1 MSKLTQGH
9 INCLA
14 NWMLNNP
21 GKKLN
26 VSGTWRNN
34 GYEVLN
40 GYQTGARAKAYKILK
55 EQGYEVDTVNGCLVS
70 RRKLNKNDIDARA
83 SEMIT
88 KMPDEEIKIELLLE
102 KDSTGI
108 TKTKPKLKA
117 ENTITKKLPEML
129 EKVMNIPIPPLIAY
143 ETYLSNESVQ
153 SIGKSLQGMIYAGNL
168 MGKKAKVK
176 VEIMMEGKP

>member
-40 GYQTGARAKAYKILK
+40 GYQTGAKGHIKYK
-55 EQGYEVDTVNGCLVS
+55 EQGS
-70 RRKLNKNDIDARA
+70 RHCKWVLTRKLNKNIDEG

-88 KMPDEEIKIELLLE
+88 KKPDEEIKIELLE

-108 TKTKPKLKA
+108 TK
-117 ENTITKKLPEML
+117 N
-129 EKVMNIPIPPLIAY
+129 
-143 ETYLSNESVQ
+143 
-153 SIGKSLQGMIYAGNL
+153 
-168 MGKKAKVK
+168 
-176 VEIMMEGKP
+176 

>member
-9 INCLA
+9 IDTLI
-14 NWMLNNP
+14 NWMLKNP
-21 GKKLN
+21 GKPLN

-40 GYQTGARAKAYKILK
+40 GYQTTAGRKAYKALK
-55 EQGYEVDTVNGCLVS
+55 EQGYEVDVMGRCLIS
-70 RRKLNKNDIDARA
+70 KRKLNKNDIDARA
-83 SEMIT
+83 GEMIT
-88 KMPDEEIKIELLLE
+88 KNPDKEIIIDLLLE

-129 EKVMNIPIPPLIAY
+129 EKAMNIPIPPLIAY

-153 SIGKSLQGMIYAGNL
+153 SIGKSLQGMIYAGDL

-176 VEIMMEGKP
+176 VEITMEG